1 MEEMDVE
8 EISLKGMFSLAL
20 VKKERFCGSY
30 QNMRYMLNMEDG
42 KIKASIYPEPYCW
55 EATPD
60 EQKESEL
67 FEFSEEGVQQATEWL
82 NQMYRDKFA
91 YL

>member
-1 MEEMDVE
+1 MG

-30 QNMRYMLNMEDG
+30 NGMRYMLCKKDEQLQ
-42 KIKASIYPEPYCW
+42 ASVYPEPFSW

-60 EQKESEL
+60 EKKQSEL
-67 FEFSEEGVQQATEWL
+67 FELSEQGIAQAVQWL
-82 NQMYRDKFA
+82 NEKYGQFRSGE
-91 YL
+91 